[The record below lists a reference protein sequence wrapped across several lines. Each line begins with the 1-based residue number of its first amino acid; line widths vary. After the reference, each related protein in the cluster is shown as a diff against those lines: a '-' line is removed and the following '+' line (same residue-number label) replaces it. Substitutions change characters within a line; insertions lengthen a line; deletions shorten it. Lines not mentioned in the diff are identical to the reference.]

1 MAFNK
6 TNLHLYFLLWLFIV
20 PPGLLY
26 AFFNFFPQT
35 IEWDRFISFTI
46 LALLT
51 SSILIKFNGKPVTW
65 TMWVTMAVFLH
76 YGLFIE
82 LVISQL
88 TVFVFLIVQK
98 SSIHVLKRYFINS
111 TMLLI
116 ASFIAAIS
124 FYLVG
129 GEVGTTVF
137 WLALVSLAVYRLIYT
152 IVNMTLVKL
161 VLTAEGS
168 PNYLSVRDV
177 LYEYWNVVLL
187 LPMALTLYF
196 LLNIIGNAAFLL
208 IGGTYLVIA
217 LLVRQYDKSEQV
229 NTELALAGEIGSE
242 LTGLTDELKIRD
254 QFLEEVNKL
263 FDADYLYLFKSHDDW
278 LEQVRAIE
286 DNRFINN
293 NFDPLPSGWGIA
305 GKVFS
310 TNKSILYSAKKE
322 WNDVALYINDQ
333 DVESILCVPISH
345 NDHVEYV
352 LFLGSRR
359 PNIFKEYQLQI
370 VDLLSSYFTVSLD
383 KAKYMQKALTQS
395 EKCAL
400 TNLYNYKYLETKL
413 SSDMKNY
420 EQKKIQTLSAVMMDI
435 DHFKR
440 VNDTYGH
447 ECGNDILVAFA
458 RLLESE
464 VPTGATVGRYGGEE
478 FLFLLPDFDKSEALA
493 FGESI
498 RKKIK
503 ETTFEIVPD
512 LDRERKP
519 VNVSITASIGVSTV
533 PDDTDEGMTLV
544 RNADR
549 ALYIG
554 AKQAGR
560 DRVAEYI
567 R

>member
-1 MAFNK
+1 MANNK
-6 TNLHLYFLLWLFIV
+6 TNLYMYFLLWLFLV
-20 PPGLLY
+20 PPGILY
-26 AFFNFFPQT
+26 AFFNFFPETVQ
-35 IEWDRFISFTI
+35 WDRFIIFTI

-51 SSILIKFNGKPVTW
+51 SSLLLNFNGKPVTW
-65 TMWVTMAVFLH
+65 TMWVTMAVFLQ
-76 YGLFIE
+76 YGLFLE

-88 TVFVFLIVQK
+88 TVFVYLSVQK
-98 SSIHVLKRYFINS
+98 SSLHVLKRYFINS

-116 ASFIAAIS
+116 ASFVAAIS
-124 FYLVG
+124 FSLVG
-129 GEVGTTVF
+129 GEVGTSVF
-137 WLALVSLAVYRLIYT
+137 WLAFVSLAVYRLMY
-152 IVNMTLVKL
+152 TLVNLLLMKL
-161 VLTAEGS
+161 ILSAEGN
-168 PNYLSVRDV
+168 PKFLSVRDI

-196 LLNIIGNAAFLL
+196 LLDSIGNAAFLL

-217 LLVRQYDKSEQV
+217 LLIRQYDRSEQI
-229 NTELALAGEIGSE
+229 NRELEFAGEIGSE
-242 LTGLTDELKIRD
+242 LTGLTDEFKIRD

-278 LEQVRAIE
+278 LEQVRSIE
-286 DNRFINN
+286 DNRFIDNK
-293 NFDPLPSGWGIA
+293 FDPLPNGWGIA
-305 GKVFS
+305 GKVFT
-310 TNKSILYSAKKE
+310 TNKSIRYSSKKE
-322 WNDVALYINDQ
+322 WNDIALYITDK

-345 NDHVEYV
+345 NEQVEYV

-370 VDLLSSYFTVSLD
+370 IDLLSSYFIVSID
-383 KAKYMQKALTQS
+383 KAKYMKKALIQS

-413 SSDMKNY
+413 SSDMKRF
-420 EQKKIQTLSAVMMDI
+420 EQKKIQTLSVVMMDI

-447 ECGNDILVAFA
+447 ECGNDILIAFA
-458 RLLESE
+458 RLLQSE
-464 VPTGATVGRYGGEE
+464 VPAGATVGRYGGEE
-478 FLFLLPDFDKSEALA
+478 FLFLLPDFEKCEALA

-503 ETTFEIVPD
+503 EVAFEVVPD

-519 VNVSITASIGVSTV
+519 VNVFITASIGVSTV
-533 PDDTDEGMTLV
+533 PDDTDEGMTLL